1 MRFHYIEV
9 LYTGTVDVEVQYNIK
24 VQLYVE
30 QKYCDLS
37 ETDNIALLLLVSVL
51 INFRK
56 CIHVNGF

>member
-1 MRFHYIEV
+1 M
-9 LYTGTVDVEVQYNIK
+9 EVQYNIK

-37 ETDNIALLLLVSVL
+37 ETDNIALLLLAIVSVL

>member
-1 MRFHYIEV
+1 M
-9 LYTGTVDVEVQYNIK
+9 DVEVQYNIK

-51 INFRK
+51 INLRK